1 MNTTTK
7 ISNAPLTADQIAA
20 RLKKMDERRKWSGY
34 SYDELRR
41 EIVVTSAKLEL
52 ESASIT
58 NNFRADFIDPFTK
71 SKLTFKKIMNALF
84 TVNMIWNGVKIFKT
98 AKKMFRSSSRDD

>member
-7 ISNAPLTADQIAA
+7 RNNAPLTAEQISA

-52 ESASIT
+52 ESASIANT
-58 NNFRADFIDPFTK
+58 FKADFIDPFK
-71 SKLTFKKIMNALF
+71 RSKLTFKKVLNTLLIVN
-84 TVNMIWNGVKIFKT
+84 TVWNGIKIFRT
-98 AKKMFRSSSRDD
+98 AKKMFRSSDSD